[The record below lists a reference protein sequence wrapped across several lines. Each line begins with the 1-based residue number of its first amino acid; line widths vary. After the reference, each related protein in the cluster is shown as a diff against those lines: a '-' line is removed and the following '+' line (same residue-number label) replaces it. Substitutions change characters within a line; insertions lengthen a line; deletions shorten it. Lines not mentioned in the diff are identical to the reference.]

1 MTPAL
6 LFEVTEKWKFYKK
19 WIRSNPQLVSD
30 SESVLKWCSY
40 LLSGITGDWIEMNPM
55 QWQWFYI
62 LQHQISSGYVHN
74 SAVLSELIFSAAN
87 LITFIHDRI
96 LAGSST
102 LSGHQYG

>member
-1 MTPAL
+1 MTPAI

-40 LLSGITGDWIEMNPM
+40 LLSGMTE
-55 QWQWFYI
+55 QLLLQWFYI
-62 LQHQISSGYVHN
+62 LQHPISSGYVHN

>member
-1 MTPAL
+1 MTPAI

-40 LLSGITGDWIEMNPM
+40 LLSGMTE
-55 QWQWFYI
+55 QLLLQWFYI
-62 LQHQISSGYVHN
+62 LQHRISSGYVHN

>member
-1 MTPAL
+1 MTSAL
-6 LFEVTEKWKFYKK
+6 MFEVSEKWEFYKN

-40 LLSGITGDWIEMNPM
+40 LLSGIKIQRRLELLIKTLKHRYQLLP
-55 QWQWFYI
+55 
-62 LQHQISSGYVHN
+62 GYVHN

-102 LSGHQYG
+102 LSGRQYG